1 MNVSWKWIGDFVEL
15 DGIDPVEAAERLTM
29 SGLEISGVKPLF
41 DPELSRIVTAR
52 ITTMEKHPQADKLSI
67 CTVFDGQDTFSII
80 CGASNMKA
88 GDQVAMA
95 PVGTHFPNG
104 LSIKKAKIRGIASA
118 GMLCSAAEMGL
129 EEESAGI
136 MILPES
142 APLGISAMKYLE
154 LDDYILEVEITPNR
168 GDCLSVIGVAREI
181 AALYQRPFTY
191 PAPSF
196 PESNK
201 KTTDLVSIQIENP
214 ELCPRYTARIA
225 EQIVLADSPLWMKQ
239 RLQAA
244 GVRSINNVVDITNYV
259 MLETGQPL
267 HAFDLEMV
275 AGKQIIV
282 RTAGNDKTF
291 VTLDEIERSLDPD
304 TLMICDGNGS
314 VAVAGIMGGLNSEI
328 SATTKD
334 VLIES
339 AFFQPTSIR
348 RSARLLGLSTEA
360 SYRFERGV
368 DPLAADLAADRAMEL
383 LHGLAQGKI
392 ASEGLDVN
400 PQPHHAGEV
409 TIRTDY
415 TNRLLGID
423 LDATT
428 IKDILL
434 RLQFE
439 LVRSDGNSFTVRPP
453 SYRFDIEREADLI
466 EEIARIYGYDN
477 ILTTLPVIRE
487 QGGFGYD
494 NDHLPRLLK
503 SLAVAYGY
511 SEAINY
517 SFTDPNAL
525 DLLRIS
531 TDDQRRNFV
540 KLINPLTEEL
550 SVMRT
555 SLLPALLNNLVDN
568 YRVYHRDIRLFEYG
582 KIFLPRKNERQ
593 PDEKFYL
600 AGVASGRRCPIHF
613 ENPDKMVDFY
623 DIKGLL
629 ENIASSCK
637 LNFSFSTD
645 KPENYLHPGQAATI
659 LLEHEKIGCFG
670 QLHPDVAE
678 QLDVPQGIFVF
689 ELRVEPLLHAAVF
702 RASFQTIP
710 RYPGSYRDLA
720 VVIDENIAGEKLI
733 KTIQQSNKLVVAVD
747 IFDIYKGSQI
757 PADKKSVA
765 LRITFQD
772 INKTLTDK
780 KVNAIIERIN
790 KRIKH
795 DFNGQI
801 R

>member
-29 SGLEISGVKPLF
+29 SGLEVSGIKPLC
-41 DPELSRIVTAR
+41 DPELSRIVTTR
-52 ITTMEKHPQADKLSI
+52 ITTLEKHPQADKLSL

-95 PVGTHFPNG
+95 PVGTRFPNG
-104 LSIKKAKIRGIASA
+104 MTIKKAKIRGIASS

-129 EEESAGI
+129 EAESSGI

-142 APLGISAMKYLE
+142 APLGMPIIKYLE
-154 LDDYILEVEITPNR
+154 LDDHILEVEITPNR

-196 PESNK
+196 PESKK

-275 AGKQIIV
+275 AGRQIVV
-282 RTAGNDKTF
+282 RTAGDDKTF

-304 TLMICDGNGS
+304 TLMICDGSGPA
-314 VAVAGIMGGLNSEI
+314 AVAGIMGGLNSEI
-328 SATTKD
+328 TANTRD

-348 RSARLLGLSTEA
+348 RSARLLGLSTES

-368 DPLAADLAADRAMEL
+368 DPLATDLAADRAMEL
-383 LHGLAQGKI
+383 LHVLAQGKI

-466 EEIARIYGYDN
+466 EEVARIYGYNN
-477 ILTTLPVIRE
+477 IPATLPVIRE
-487 QGGFGYD
+487 QSSYGYD
-494 NDHLPRLLK
+494 DERLPHLLK
-503 SLAVAYGY
+503 SMAVAYGY

-517 SFTDPNAL
+517 SFMNPAAL
-525 DLLRIS
+525 DQLHIPAE
-531 TDDQRRNFV
+531 DRRRKLV

-555 SLLPALLNNLVDN
+555 SLLPALLSNLVDN
-568 YRVYHRDIRLFEYG
+568 YRVFHRDIRLFEYG
-582 KIFLPRKNERQ
+582 KVFLARDHEPQ
-593 PDEKFYL
+593 PDEK
-600 AGVASGRRCPIHF
+600 SG
-613 ENPDKMVDFY
+613 
-623 DIKGLL
+623 
-629 ENIASSCK
+629 
-637 LNFSFSTD
+637 
-645 KPENYLHPGQAATI
+645 
-659 LLEHEKIGCFG
+659 
-670 QLHPDVAE
+670 
-678 QLDVPQGIFVF
+678 
-689 ELRVEPLLHAAVF
+689 
-702 RASFQTIP
+702 
-710 RYPGSYRDLA
+710 
-720 VVIDENIAGEKLI
+720 
-733 KTIQQSNKLVVAVD
+733 
-747 IFDIYKGSQI
+747 
-757 PADKKSVA
+757 
-765 LRITFQD
+765 TFQ
-772 INKTLTDK
+772 
-780 KVNAIIERIN
+780 
-790 KRIKH
+790 
-795 DFNGQI
+795 
-801 R
+801 